1 MCSFKNLAINF
12 QVTQEIFNQ
21 NQKRFQ
27 GGIYHCMMW
36 GIWWLLLQWEFG
48 ASLQIQQIHVN
59 IRMFVLDMRK
69 HPSRLL
75 SPVQ

>member
-27 GGIYHCMMW
+27 GGIHHCMIC
-36 GIWWLLLQWEFG
+36 GIWWLLLQREFG
-48 ASLQIQQIHVN
+48 ANLQIL
-59 IRMFVLDMRK
+59 R
-69 HPSRLL
+69 
-75 SPVQ
+75 